1 MHKKPVLTPSLVTWT
16 GIFVLCF
23 LIGAGGV
30 RIAQHHAGSWQA
42 MRDTI
47 QADTPSTADRLATH
61 EYFHETEK
69 IPTQDDSLK
78 VSLTFE
84 VWHIDTVRISGLP
97 TGALVRISYPDLHAF
112 VIDTANDS
120 GEIVYP
126 HPANWVKM
134 ATEAFVDSGGI
145 DPRYHEDIRGD
156 PSFSSLKLPALEGK
170 DVNWYSAQ
178 IIAGSGMEDVNF
190 ATKINNFPH
199 VWTQH
204 ELDSAQ
210 TIWIKEFTKW
220 LDTAHLY
227 LKPDSKLLNN

>member
-1 MHKKPVLTPSLVTWT
+1 MRKKPVLLPPSATWT

-23 LIGAGGV
+23 LIGAGGI
-30 RIAQHHAGSWQA
+30 RIAQHHPGSWQA

-47 QADTPSTADRLATH
+47 QADTPSTPDRLATH
-61 EYFHETEK
+61 DYFHETEK
-69 IPTQDDSLK
+69 IPTQEDSLK

-84 VWHIDTVRISGLP
+84 VWHVDTVRISGLP
-97 TGALVRISYPDLHAF
+97 AGALVRISYPDLHAF

-126 HPANWVKM
+126 HPENWVKM
-134 ATEAFVDSGGI
+134 ATEAFVHSGGI
-145 DPRYHEDIRGD
+145 DPRYHEDLHGD
-156 PSFSSLKLPALEGK
+156 PSFSSLKLHNLH
-170 DVNWYSAQ
+170 
-178 IIAGSGMEDVNF
+178 
-190 ATKINNFPH
+190 PH

-204 ELDSAQ
+204 ERDSAQ
-210 TIWIKEFTKW
+210 MIWIKEFRTY